1 MGLWVLGKNKT
12 QILRRLKAVAAEI
25 IAEKEQI
32 IDRAGALRFTASEQ
46 AQLKK
51 VLTDPIGWK
60 KRFFKPLLLRLN
72 AHMLDARIPIYF
84 PKGVTIEHVLPR
96 QPAANGVWRE
106 KYPNATRR
114 KVCTELLG
122 NYALL
127 THPINA
133 RAKNSDFQT
142 KRSVMF
148 SMTNHQSFP
157 LTTELTNYEEWNEG
171 ELLQRHQKL
180 VGLAFEVLGLAPA
193 VGWQLAAE

>member
-1 MGLWVLGKNKT
+1 MAVRGSPLARLQSRWYPTLQFLRALDSLCLGLWVLGKNKT
-12 QILRRLKAVAAEI
+12 QILRRLKAVAAKI

-127 THPINA
+127 THPIKPEPRIPISKQNGA
-133 RAKNSDFQT
+133 SC
-142 KRSVMF
+142 
-148 SMTNHQSFP
+148 FP
-157 LTTELTNYEEWNEG
+157 
-171 ELLQRHQKL
+171 
-180 VGLAFEVLGLAPA
+180 
-193 VGWQLAAE
+193 